1 MIRILRSK
9 SLILVAALSLTA
21 LASPALCCSRS
32 YESVEY
38 SREYYASVTSVYR
51 AVSEGFTPED
61 SRYPDNSFTIRLRPL
76 EAIWGEAPAGPVT
89 LEFTPGACVDWY
101 LETDAQDVP
110 LNGKEYFV
118 FVAPQSMAASG
129 IYPENAQLRALPAGG
144 QQSWEAMVLLRELQI
159 TGDGP
164 PPPPEN
170 FPFLYPEGSPL
181 KEPTFWT
188 RSYPWPWAAG
198 AAGALFIIGLILGR
212 AIRPRDK
219 QRKNP

>member
-1 MIRILRSK
+1 MRG
-9 SLILVAALSLTA
+9 LIVGVALSLTV
-21 LASPALCCSRS
+21 LASPALSCSRS
-32 YESVEY
+32 YESVIE

-51 AVSEGFTPED
+51 AVSEGFTPRD
-61 SRYPDNSFTIRLRPL
+61 SSYPGGNFTIRLRPV
-76 EAIWGEAPAGPVT
+76 EAIWGEAPAGPMT

-101 LETDAQDVP
+101 LEMDVQDDVP

-118 FVAPQSMAASG
+118 FVAPQSKQTPALL
-129 IYPENAQLRALPAGG
+129 PENALLRAIPATGL
-144 QQSWEAMVLLRELQI
+144 QSWEAMVLLRQLQI

-164 PPPPEN
+164 PPPPGE
-170 FPFLYPEGSPL
+170 FPLLYPEGSPL
-181 KEPTFWT
+181 EKPTFWK

-198 AAGALFIIGLILGR
+198 AAGTLFIIGLILGR